1 MSNNI
6 FCFQY
11 LGIRGTIFSPGLRV
25 MKVVVCIVLLWSLCI
40 CNHQASAQY
49 DSSYYASYD
58 ELITGRFYFSKKN
71 TSLKLRDGSKDYS
84 MTFRPNTTLNM
95 GVGATYKWATLNLAY
110 GFDFLNPEK
119 GKGDT
124 DYLDLQF
131 HSYGRKFI
139 IDFFGQFY
147 EGFFLTRNST
157 NFKGDNYYLRPDL
170 HVNQIGASVQY
181 ILNHKKFSY
190 RASFLQNEWQKK
202 SAGTFIF
209 GVEAYG
215 GRIKAD
221 STLVPTFVNSSEA
234 QRDIKLMRFF
244 EIGPNAGYAYTWV
257 IKKHFFLTGSASLS
271 LDFGVNRIFETE
283 GDQRQRGVSPNTFLR
298 FFGGYNSKK
307 WAISVIYVTNSVSL
321 ATGNIERQI
330 ILNTGNFRVN
340 YVYRFTPSKKSKRA
354 LKVVDDV
361 APESM

>member
-1 MSNNI
+1 
-6 FCFQY
+6 
-11 LGIRGTIFSPGLRV
+11 
-25 MKVVVCIVLLWSLCI
+25 MKVVVCLLVVLSLCV
-40 CNHQASAQY
+40 CSHRADAQY
-49 DSSYYASYD
+49 DSSYYVSY
-58 ELITGRFYFSKKN
+58 ENLITGRFYFSKKY
-71 TSLKLRDGSKDYS
+71 TSLKLRDGSEDYNL
-84 MTFRPNTTLNM
+84 TFRPNTTLNM

-110 GFDFLNPEK
+110 GFDFLNPER

-131 HSYGRKFI
+131 HSYGRKFVL
-139 IDFFGQFY
+139 DAFGQFY

-157 NFKGDNYYLRPDL
+157 NFTGDDYYLRPDL
-170 HVNQIGASVQY
+170 RVNQVGASVQY
-181 ILNHKKFSY
+181 ILNYRKFSY

-221 STLVPTFVNSSEA
+221 STLIPSFVNNEQA

-257 IKKHFFLTGSASLS
+257 IKNHFFLTGSASVS
-271 LDFGVNRIFETE
+271 LDFGVNRIFDKE
-283 GDQRQRGVSPNTFLR
+283 GNERTRGVSPNTFLR
-298 FFGGYNSKK
+298 FFGGYNSSK

-321 ATGNIERQI
+321 ATGKIERQI

-340 YVYRFTPSKKSKRA
+340 FIYRFVPSRKSKRV
-354 LKVVDDV
+354 LDVVDDV
-361 APESM
+361 APG